1 MAQTTTKRNRR
12 ASAATKKRRTITP
25 EDLLKFQLVSNPQIS
40 PDGRCIVFVKK
51 HVGEKNNYVSNLWIV
66 DTDGGQPRQFTSGE
80 KDSAPQWSPDGSQIA
95 FVRSPKEE
103 PPQIHVIDSRG
114 GEAQPLTKLPEGS
127 IGEFRWSPDGR
138 RLAFGF
144 RETATERTKAAE
156 KERKENGLSTPAW
169 VIDDVWYRLDGDG
182 YFGAQRYQLVIVD
195 TATGQHRKL
204 YTKDTLGGF
213 SFDFSPNGK
222 QLVVATNRDKKAMLR
237 PWKDELLLVDV
248 ASGRI
253 KPIGNLPDGPKAAVR
268 WSPDGTTIA
277 FAGRI
282 GGSDGIY
289 STENVKLLTCRP
301 TGGGVRDL
309 LDGEDYCL
317 LACPIADTSEAHFE
331 PTFEFSPDS
340 ERILVQLG
348 IRGGTKIASI
358 PTRGGKLTI
367 HTRDRLDQQMGN
379 ISRDGKKLALSIGN
393 ATKLAEVAVA
403 DVTSPRLAT
412 TTLTDFNGPLHKE
425 LALIKPESHWI
436 KAEDGHKVQVWVI
449 RPNSGRNGKKSPA
462 LLEIHGGPHAQY
474 GSGLFHE
481 FQVLAAAG
489 YAVFYSNPRGS
500 KGYGRDHCAAIR
512 GNWGGADWTDIQA
525 VTRFMQQ
532 QTYVDNKRL
541 GVLGGS
547 YGGYMT
553 NWVIGHTRDFSA
565 AVSDRCV
572 SNLVSMAGNSDF
584 VEEQDDYFPGNFW
597 DRSQPR
603 WNQSPMQYIGNAKTP
618 TLIIHSEG
626 DLRCNIEQSEQVF
639 AALKLLGV
647 PTRLVRYPRSTSHG
661 MSRQGPPD
669 LRMHR
674 LHQILDWF
682 RKYLG

>member
-1 MAQTTTKRNRR
+1 M
-12 ASAATKKRRTITP
+12 
-25 EDLLKFQLVSNPQIS
+25 KFQLVSSPQIS
-40 PDGRCIVFVKK
+40 PDGRRIVFVKK
-51 HVGEKNNYVSNLWIV
+51 HVGEKNNYVSNLWTV
-66 DTDGGQPRQFTSGE
+66 DTCGETASGQPRQFTAGE
-80 KDSAPQWSPDGSQIA
+80 KDSAPQWSPDGSQIV

-127 IGEFRWSPDGR
+127 IGEFRWSPDGK

-367 HTRDRLDQQMGN
+367 HTRDRIDQQMGN
-379 ISRDGKKLALSIGN
+379 ISDDGKKLALSIGN